1 MNEGYR
7 KNDYDTTKVYSAI
20 KMLICWSSIFSLS
33 LAHLA
38 TFAEFLI
45 IVMGNSVLLATIS
58 IRINKN
64 NIKFNLR
71 VIGIKFQEYFMS
83 FGSAS

>member
-1 MNEGYR
+1 MNGGYR

-20 KMLICWSSIFSLS
+20 KCFYLRKFFIFFLS
-33 LAHLA
+33 LAHFA
-38 TFAEFLI
+38 TFAEFLV

-71 VIGIKFQEYFMS
+71 VINVKF
-83 FGSAS
+83 